1 MPSSRWIPA
10 FAGTSRWGLRS
21 CGIVAALVVIIAAAP
36 AAATG
41 TVACE
46 AGEGGAGLLL
56 TIGSLPVLSVV
67 HMELTDGEKTWSTSD
82 GGDVA
87 VVVGQAFR
95 DGNRWLIDA
104 TDPNIEAVVGE
115 IRLMEAI
122 EGTSV
127 ALAGTL
133 RISGIGAFA
142 VTCIGP

>member
-1 MPSSRWIPA
+1 MAR
-10 FAGTSRWGLRS
+10 FR
-21 CGIVAALVVIIAAAP
+21 AALACLAVIWFTAP

-46 AGEGGAGLLL
+46 AGEGEAGLLL

-67 HMELTDGEKTWSTSD
+67 HMEFTDGEKTWSTSD
-82 GGDVA
+82 SGDVA

-95 DGNRWLIDA
+95 DGNRWLVDA
-104 TDPNIEAVVGE
+104 TDPNIEGVVGE
-115 IRLMEAI
+115 IRLVEAV

-133 RISGIGAFA
+133 RISGSGAFA